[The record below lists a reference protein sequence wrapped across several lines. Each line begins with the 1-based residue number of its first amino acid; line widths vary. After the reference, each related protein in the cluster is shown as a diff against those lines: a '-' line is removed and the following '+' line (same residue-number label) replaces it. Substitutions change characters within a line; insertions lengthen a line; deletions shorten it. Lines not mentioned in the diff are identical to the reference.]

1 MLKDFLLYFNIPP
14 LDFVRR
20 GGEFPVR
27 KVQGNPA
34 RAVHTYRRVAMA
46 DLPSH
51 GEHGMVDQSGF
62 QDRVALITGSS
73 RGIGNVIA
81 RKMALAGADIV
92 VNYRQAGG
100 KSQVQGELLCKEIE
114 GMGRRSLLIQADIS
128 SKVSVKNMIR
138 EASETFG
145 RLDFLILNASR
156 APFKPLEKLFEREL
170 RQLVETN
177 YLGNIF
183 CVQEALPLLRQSHG
197 KVVFISSLGSRF
209 YNLAYPLG
217 TMKAA
222 MEAAVRDL
230 AESLS
235 SESIS
240 VNAVCGGLVKTDS
253 FKILR
258 QVAEGIEQIPDE
270 FVVEA
275 DEIADVVMFLCDHRS
290 RGIRGQTLVVDRGL
304 SNRVYRSVSG

>member
-1 MLKDFLLYFNIPP
+1 MID
-14 LDFVRR
+14 
-20 GGEFPVR
+20 
-27 KVQGNPA
+27 GN
-34 RAVHTYRRVAMA
+34 
-46 DLPSH
+46 
-51 GEHGMVDQSGF
+51 GF
-62 QDRVALITGSS
+62 RDRVALVTGSS
-73 RGIGNVIA
+73 RGIGNAIA
-81 RKMALAGADIV
+81 RKMALAGADVI

-100 KSQVQGELLCKEIE
+100 KSQAQGELLYKEIQE
-114 GMGRRSLLIQADIS
+114 MGRRALLVQADIS
-128 SKVSVKNMIR
+128 SKDAVKNMMK
-138 EASETFG
+138 EVSERFG

-183 CVQEALPLLRQSHG
+183 CVQEALPLLKQSQG
-197 KVVFISSLGSRF
+197 RVVFISSLGSRF

-235 SESIS
+235 DANIS

-253 FKILR
+253 FKVLR
-258 QVAEGIEQIPDE
+258 QFVEGIEQVPDE
-270 FVVEA
+270 LVVEA
-275 DEIADVVMFLCDHRS
+275 DEIADVVLFLCHPAS

-304 SNRVYRSVSG
+304 GNRLYRSLPK